1 MTNSDKKQRW
11 QARLQQQKESGLT
24 IAAWC
29 ENHQVSIAQFYYWQ
43 KKLNSTIEA
52 SAGNVIVPIA
62 MSSSPALVVET
73 PNGYRLLINDPSAI
87 ALLPQLMN
95 TLS

>member
-52 SAGNVIVPIA
+52 NAGNVYLATGITDMRKSINTLGL
-62 MSSSPALVVET
+62 LVEDVLE
-73 PNGYRLLINDPSAI
+73 LDPSG
-87 ALLPQLMN
+87 
-95 TLS
+95 TLYIS